1 MPVPTIVSPIRIVS
15 PIFLLLTACM
25 LAADPPTPALDLRTR
40 TPEYLGPGREVPP
53 PEGLTE
59 IHVAFFGPG
68 DAEHPE
74 YGDAWRG
81 AALALDEANAAGGYR
96 GVPFRLV
103 SAWSDSPWAAG
114 VADLAR
120 LTYEQAV
127 WAIVGGVD
135 GASTHLAEQVALKAR
150 LALVSPG
157 GTDASVNFTNVAWM
171 FSLLA
176 TDDVQ
181 APLIAQALVDGGAGQ
196 GWSVVTTT
204 DRDAASAWRMF
215 KKAPAL
221 RALPAPSFQL
231 ILERP
236 QTDDAATIAD
246 VVGGHNRAILVMA
259 GARDAARIVRTL
271 RAAGFHGRIVGGA
284 TLGRRVFGEEAGAA
298 AEGAQFPLLFDDT
311 HPEAAAFVSRYRER
325 WKTTPDYLAAH
336 SYDAVRLVTDAIRR
350 AGPNRALIRDALAQ
364 TPTWPGVTG
373 PIGWDSTGRNTRL
386 PTVGVWRAG
395 LVQRAPDI
403 GVPKPGEAVSPDSS
417 SR

>member
-1 MPVPTIVSPIRIVS
+1 
-15 PIFLLLTACM
+15 
-25 LAADPPTPALDLRTR
+25 
-40 TPEYLGPGREVPP
+40 VPP

-59 IHVAFFGPG
+59 IRLAFFGP
-68 DAEHPE
+68 DNPEHPE

-96 GVPFRLV
+96 GLPFRLL
-103 SAWSDSPWAAG
+103 SAWSDSPWAGG

-127 WAIVGGVD
+127 WGIIGGMD

-204 DRDAASAWRMF
+204 DRDAASAWRTV
-215 KKAPAL
+215 KKSPAM
-221 RALPAPSFQL
+221 RALPAPSFHL
-231 ILERP
+231 VLERS
-236 QTDDAATIAD
+236 QTEDAAAIAN
-246 VVGGHNRAILVMA
+246 VASARNRLVLVIG

-271 RAAGFHGRIVGGA
+271 RAAGFRGRIVGGA
-284 TLGRRVFGEEAGAA
+284 TLGRRVFGEEAGSA
-298 AEGAQFPLLFDDT
+298 AEGVAFPLLFDT
-311 HPEAAAFVSRYRER
+311 TRPEAAAFVSRHRER

-336 SYDAVRLVTDAIRR
+336 SYDAVRLVADAIRR
-350 AGPNRALIRDALAQ
+350 AGPNRALIRDALVQ
-364 TPTWPGVTG
+364 TATWAGVGG
-373 PIGWDSTGRNTRL
+373 PIAWDLTGRNVRPVTL
-386 PTVGVWRAG
+386 GTWRSGRSVPA
-395 LVQRAPDI
+395 APGARD
-403 GVPKPGEAVSPDSS
+403 EAA
-417 SR
+417 RR